1 MAQQSRSSRDQITVL
16 DLHHA
21 GGSDVRLNGRAFQKA
36 CFDGLLH
43 RSCHN
48 PGRLSGNKAAEA
60 TSAGRTCRVRQQ
72 WYMLSFEGCEDQFTS
87 EKFDRAFSEYDLF
100 RLVEQP
106 GLLLTEFQPA
116 NA

>member
-1 MAQQSRSSRDQITVL
+1 VPQVKFNRT
-16 DLHHA
+16 
-21 GGSDVRLNGRAFQKA
+21 NGR
-36 CFDGLLH
+36 C
-43 RSCHN
+43 
-48 PGRLSGNKAAEA
+48 LSGTGARPLPPAWVQTTKGVLLLQMVPDNSESGAIYAFDRLGE
-60 TSAGRTCRVRQQ
+60 Q
-72 WYMLSFEGCEDQFTS
+72 WYLLSFERCEDQFTS